1 MLPGRLLARSYAWSG
16 DDSCLIRPTSPMSV
30 GEEKEV
36 RSHGVSISQRGL
48 WTCSTLG
55 WERESWA
62 FKVEV
67 MVSVDTGGKAIMST
81 P

>member
-1 MLPGRLLARSYAWSG
+1 
-16 DDSCLIRPTSPMSV
+16 MSV

-36 RSHGVSISQRGL
+36 RSHGVSISQKGL
-48 WTCSTLG
+48 WTRSTLG
-55 WERESWA
+55 WERESGA